1 MYICAYTVAA
11 LEVSKVA
18 LEDTKQRE
26 PRDARFTRLAEKR
39 VNVVLD
45 RLRLL
50 GQLSDKRNYNYT
62 DAQVA
67 KIFRAIDQELKSTR
81 SKFENGSTERTRFTL

>member
-1 MYICAYTVAA
+1 MADH
-11 LEVSKVA
+11 ESKH
-18 LEDTKQRE
+18 RE
-26 PRDARFTRLAEKR
+26 PRDARFKRIAEKR

-50 GQLSDKRNYNYT
+50 GQLSDKRNYEYT

-67 KIFRAIDQELKSTR
+67 KIFRAIDQELRSTK
-81 SKFENGSTERTRFTL
+81 SKFENGFTERKRFTL

>member
-1 MYICAYTVAA
+1 MAI
-11 LEVSKVA
+11 
-18 LEDTKQRE
+18 EDTKQRE
-26 PRDARFTRLAEKR
+26 PRDARFRRLAEKR

-50 GQLSDKRNYNYT
+50 GQLSDKRNYDYT

-67 KIFRAIDQELKSTR
+67 KIFRAIDQELKSTK
-81 SKFENGSTERTRFTL
+81 SKFENGSTERKRFTL

>member
-1 MYICAYTVAA
+1 MA
-11 LEVSKVA
+11 SG
-18 LEDTKQRE
+18 DTKQRE
-26 PRDARFTRLAEKR
+26 ARDARFLRLAEKR

-50 GQLSDKRNYNYT
+50 GQLSDKRNYDYT

-67 KIFRAIDQELKSTR
+67 KIFRAIDQELKSTK
-81 SKFENGSTERTRFTL
+81 SKFENGSTERRRFTL